1 MASTSPTA
9 MKVPPSSCGIPP
21 PEVASRS

>member
-1 MASTSPTA
+1 MASTSPAA
-9 MKVPPSSCGIPP
+9 MKIPPSSCGIPP